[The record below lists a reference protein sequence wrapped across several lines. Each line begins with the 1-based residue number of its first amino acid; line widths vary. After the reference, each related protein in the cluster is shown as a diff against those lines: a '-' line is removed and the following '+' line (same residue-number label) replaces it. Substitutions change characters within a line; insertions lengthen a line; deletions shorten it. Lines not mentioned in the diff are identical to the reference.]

1 DFVKKW
7 LVSQSKD
14 LKTLTETTEN
24 YESERSADH
33 FFKTETQE
41 GVFRY
46 LYGKVQLK
54 RMELEASLGV
64 KNN

>member
-1 DFVKKW
+1 
-7 LVSQSKD
+7 
-14 LKTLTETTEN
+14 TLTETTEN